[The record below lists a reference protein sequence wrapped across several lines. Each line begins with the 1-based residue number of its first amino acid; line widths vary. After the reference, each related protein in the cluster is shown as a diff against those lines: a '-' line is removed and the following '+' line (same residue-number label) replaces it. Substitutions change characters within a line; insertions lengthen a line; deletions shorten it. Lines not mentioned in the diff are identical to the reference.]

1 MRRSSQIVKKVV
13 TARREERGKWGDTAY
28 LLRPNV
34 KRSRGALR
42 DIQLIRW
49 IGFARYGETDLERLV
64 KLGALPEEDY
74 RHLRKAYAFMLRL
87 RHELHFREGKSQD
100 ILDRGTQLEIA
111 DAWGYQ
117 GSDGI
122 LPVEQFMQD
131 YFDNTRNV
139 RYAAA
144 YFVDDAQS
152 RPLIH
157 RAVESVL

>member
-1 MRRSSQIVKKVV
+1 MPRDARSVRR
-13 TARREERGKWGDTAY
+13 WGETNY

-49 IGFARYGETDLERLV
+49 IGFAVYGETDLERLV

-74 RHLRKAYAFMLRL
+74 RKLRQAYAIHVALRN
-87 RHELHFREGKSQD
+87 ELHFREQKSQD
-100 ILDRGTQLEIA
+100 ILDRPTQMEIA
-111 DAWGYQ
+111 EAWGYK
-117 GSDGI
+117 GTDGV

-139 RYAAA
+139 RYASAF
-144 YFVDDAQS
+144 FVDDASS

-157 RAVESVL
+157 RSVERFVVAKSR

>member
-1 MRRSSQIVKKVV
+1 
-13 TARREERGKWGDTAY
+13 
-28 LLRPNV
+28 
-34 KRSRGALR
+34 
-42 DIQLIRW
+42 
-49 IGFARYGETDLERLV
+49 
-64 KLGALPEEDY
+64 
-74 RHLRKAYAFMLRL
+74 MLRL
-87 RHELHFREGKSQD
+87 RHELHFREGKSLD
-100 ILDRGTQLEIA
+100 VLDRGTQLEIA
-111 DAWGYQ
+111 DEWGYQ

-157 RAVESVL
+157 RAVESVLSKGGCRAHPHGTDSYLGTEGLPRAICLQVFQISCD

>member
-1 MRRSSQIVKKVV
+1 MTRAWRSDASG
-13 TARREERGKWGDTAY
+13 ARSNY

-64 KLGALPEEDY
+64 KLGAVPEEDY
-74 RHLRKAYAFMLRL
+74 RQLRLAYAFLLRL
-87 RHELHFREGKSQD
+87 RHELHFREKKSQD
-100 ILDRGTQLEIA
+100 VLDRGMQMEIA
-111 DAWGYQ
+111 EAWGYQ
-117 GSDGI
+117 GTEGV

-131 YFDNTRNV
+131 YFEHTRNV
-139 RYAAA
+139 RYASTF
-144 YFVDDAQS
+144 FVDDARS

-157 RAVESVL
+157 RFVERCLSRENR